1 MGFLPPPPNFNKRIL
16 GLKKKKV
23 LQKQKPCGAVNEEQN
38 TGLSF
43 NCHTDTDK
51 LTALPRT
58 YLSWPVYSVFQQP
71 RWSILSVSPR
81 YPKAVQDTLVQ
92 NVFLT
97 GGNVM
102 YPGMKARI
110 EKELLEMRPF
120 QSSFQVPMLLC
131 VVSCPLFVISSSRW
145 LVMSGD
151 RDSAVCHPLQR
162 VSDRPCL

>member
-1 MGFLPPPPNFNKRIL
+1 M
-16 GLKKKKV
+16 
-23 LQKQKPCGAVNEEQN
+23 
-38 TGLSF
+38 
-43 NCHTDTDK
+43 
-51 LTALPRT
+51 
-58 YLSWPVYSVFQQP
+58 
-71 RWSILSVSPR
+71 SPR

-131 VVSCPLFVISSSRW
+131 VISCPLFVISSSRW

-151 RDSAVCHPLQR
+151 WDSAVCHPLQR

>member
-1 MGFLPPPPNFNKRIL
+1 M
-16 GLKKKKV
+16 
-23 LQKQKPCGAVNEEQN
+23 
-38 TGLSF
+38 
-43 NCHTDTDK
+43 
-51 LTALPRT
+51 
-58 YLSWPVYSVFQQP
+58 
-71 RWSILSVSPR
+71 SPR